1 MNIWRTLNFQKVR
14 GLLWVEIC
22 MVRKGTFNLGI
33 SEKWRCPRRDSLH
46 PADGPRPSHFELW
59 KQIHPRNRDRGL
71 RRFKSHFWYQ
81 FCINLGPSR
90 QEKTHSNLN
99 RGKLDLSNAFEDRS
113 EVLFLRHS
121 VYGMNFPTNPFLF
134 LCKIRK
140 MVLLGLFKI
149 ILSENVI
156 RWLQNR
162 SEINNTYV
170 NYGAGDEY

>member
-71 RRFKSHFWYQ
+71 RRFKSHSWYQ

-99 RGKLDLSNAFEDRS
+99 RGKLDLSNAFEDLVKS
-113 EVLFLRHS
+113 CLYWAWNNEEYLLLLMLHLLPEKDYQEVIWS
-121 VYGMNFPTNPFLF
+121 QDA
-134 LCKIRK
+134 I
-140 MVLLGLFKI
+140 
-149 ILSENVI
+149 
-156 RWLQNR
+156 WD
-162 SEINNTYV
+162 
-170 NYGAGDEY
+170 AG